1 MDNQFEIN
9 FQTEQN
15 QQKRGRFEPDID
27 QLLEDIIRPYGLWQ
41 WMVTLLLMLSSTS
54 IATFP
59 VYANAASPHRCR
71 MEPYIELFITQNNLS
86 FSHVAS
92 RIGPW
97 KGIPTNRTWIESKH
111 FGCFRYKSN
120 WSADN
125 STAILDVNTSW
136 KVVDLEVE
144 RCPLGF
150 VHDRSSLHYPGT
162 VVTEFATVCERDW
175 LVPTGTTLFLFG
187 FALGLLTSGWIGDRL
202 GRKKTVIVFSL
213 LELLSG
219 VWATLSPNVVSYI
232 LARAFMGIGNLGKAN
247 AANVLILEL
256 TTAKYRS
263 MMSASFSLGTNFLFR
278 SLLSLWAFCIP
289 SWRWLHLTTLS
300 PHLFTLF
307 YVSFLPESP
316 RWLASQNRFVE
327 ALEVL
332 KKGYVINHLR
342 CPKTGLQ
349 TLGEIQ
355 KMITD
360 NPSTAGSSCVESR
373 QSMQSSSA
381 RQCLRGLLKSFST
394 PYLTKTTLCCI
405 IVYAGTS
412 TSFFGL
418 LYYARILYG
427 SIYLNGFLNST
438 TAFPAAVLTTLVYR
452 YSRYRRRP
460 LAGLIGLATII
471 LTTGSL
477 YTIVYRPLDDIV
489 LTVCSNLALL
499 LHTSM
504 LGMYAVYIPEL
515 FPSEARIQGVG
526 VANGIGRL
534 ISMSSTFVNELD
546 KVTAHGVP
554 LLVYSVLLLISL
566 VMLTLLPERSR
577 ECPADLDKSR
587 SSRESGAEQT

>member
-9 FQTEQN
+9 IKTEKY
-15 QQKRGRFEPDID
+15 QQKQRRYEPDID

-41 WMVTLLLMLSSTS
+41 WMVTVLLMVSSTS

-59 VYANAASPHRCR
+59 VYANAAAPHRCR
-71 MEPYIELFITQNNLS
+71 MEPHIEQFINQHNLS
-86 FSHVAS
+86 FSQVAS

-97 KGIPTNRTWIESKH
+97 KGISTNRTWTSKH
-111 FGCFRYKSN
+111 FGCFRYRSN
-120 WSADN
+120 WSAEN
-125 STAILDVNTSW
+125 STTILDVNSSG
-136 KVVDLEVE
+136 DRLELEVE

-150 VHDRSSLHYPGT
+150 VHDRSNHHYPGT
-162 VVTEFATVCERDW
+162 IVAEFATVCERDW
-175 LVPTGTTLFLFG
+175 LVPTGTTLFLLG
-187 FALGLLTSGWIGDRL
+187 FALGMITSGWIGDRL
-202 GRKKTVIVFSL
+202 GRKKTVIVFSV

-219 VWATLSPNVVSYI
+219 VWATLSPNFANYI
-232 LARAFMGIGNLGKAN
+232 LARTFMGIGNLGKAN

-278 SLLSLWAFCIP
+278 SLLPLWAFCIP

-300 PHLFTLF
+300 PHLFTVF
-307 YVSFLPESP
+307 YVVFLPESP
-316 RWLASQNRFVE
+316 RWLTSQNRSIE
-327 ALEVL
+327 ALDVL

-342 CPKTGLQ
+342 CPKPGLK
-349 TLGEIQ
+349 TLSQLQ
-355 KMITD
+355 KTIMD
-360 NPSTAGSSCVESR
+360 NPSTAGSGCSKPQ
-373 QSMQSSSA
+373 QSMQPLSV
-381 RQCLRGLLKSFST
+381 RHCLGGLLKSFST
-394 PYLTKTTLCCI
+394 PYLTKTTLCSI
-405 IVYAGTS
+405 IIHGGTS

-452 YSRYRRRP
+452 YSRYRKRP
-460 LAGLIGLATII
+460 LAGLIGLALII
-471 LTTGSL
+471 LIPGSIF
-477 YTIVYRPLDDIV
+477 TIVYRPVDDIV
-489 LTVCSNLALL
+489 LTICSNLALL

-526 VANGIGRL
+526 IANGIGRL

-546 KVTAHGVP
+546 KAIAHGVP
-554 LLVYSVLLLISL
+554 LLIYSILLLISL
-566 VMLTLLPERSR
+566 MMLALLPEISR
-577 ECPADLDKSR
+577 EHPDDLEKSR
-587 SSRESGAEQT
+587 RSTGVTVEQK

>member
-1 MDNQFEIN
+1 MEKY
-9 FQTEQN
+9 
-15 QQKRGRFEPDID
+15 QQKQQRYEPDVD

-59 VYANAASPHRCR
+59 VYANAAAPHRCR
-71 MEPYIELFITQNNLS
+71 LEPHIEQFIKQHNLS
-86 FSHVAS
+86 FSQVAS

-97 KGIPTNRTWIESKH
+97 KGIPTNRTWTSKH
-111 FGCFRYKSN
+111 FGCFRYRSN
-120 WSADN
+120 WSAEN
-125 STAILDVNTSW
+125 STAILDVNSSGDRI
-136 KVVDLEVE
+136 DLEVE

-150 VHDRSSLHYPGT
+150 VHARSNHHYPGT
-162 VVTEFATVCERDW
+162 VVAEFATVCERDW
-175 LVPTGTTLFLFG
+175 LVPTGTTLFLLG
-187 FALGLLTSGWIGDRL
+187 FALGMLTSGWFGDRL
-202 GRKKTVIVFSL
+202 GRKKTVIVFSA

-219 VWATLSPNVVSYI
+219 VCATLSPNFASYI
-232 LARAFMGIGNLGKAN
+232 LARTFMGIGNLGKAN

-256 TTAKYRS
+256 TTVKYRS

-278 SLLSLWAFCIP
+278 SLLPLWAFCIP
-289 SWRWLHLTTLS
+289 GWRWLHLTTLS
-300 PHLFTLF
+300 PHLFTVF
-307 YVSFLPESP
+307 YVSLLPESP
-316 RWLASQNRFVE
+316 RWLISQNRSIE

-332 KKGYVINHLR
+332 KKGYKINHLR
-342 CPKTGLQ
+342 CPKPGLK
-349 TLGEIQ
+349 TLSELQ
-355 KMITD
+355 KTIMD
-360 NPSTAGSSCVESR
+360 NPSTVGSNCSKPR
-373 QSMQSSSA
+373 QSIQPLSV

-394 PYLTKTTLCCI
+394 PYLTKTTLCSI
-405 IVYAGTS
+405 IIHGGTS

-452 YSRYRRRP
+452 YSRYRKRP
-460 LAGLIGLATII
+460 LAGLSGLALII
-471 LTTGSL
+471 LITGSVF
-477 YTIVYRPLDDIV
+477 TIVYRPADDIV

-515 FPSEARIQGVG
+515 FPSEARVQGVG

-546 KVTAHGVP
+546 KVISHGVP
-554 LLVYSVLLLISL
+554 LLIYSILLLISL
-566 VMLTLLPERSR
+566 MMLALLPEINR
-577 ECPADLDKSR
+577 EHPDDLEKSR
-587 SSRESGAEQT
+587 PKAVKSEQK